1 MEDITVYSAAQVH
14 TMDPGRPQAS
24 AVAVSGGK
32 IVSVGSIESMQ
43 PWLRR
48 YPYSIDDRYREKI
61 LMPGFIDPHTHLRL
75 SGTYMGLNYLGPID
89 SAAPSGIRKGLPNR
103 DAVLNQLRAL
113 VAEHNDPNIPITAWG
128 YDPASQAGHL
138 DRDMLDQ
145 ISDSVPIWVIAYA
158 PHIVYANTPM
168 IEMIGVD
175 DDSVGHGIGRY
186 PDGRLNGWFVE
197 TEATALAA
205 RPVAKQVYGP
215 NAGRAAID
223 RMGAVAKGAGVT
235 TTADLVWGMADG
247 FEPEWNDH
255 ASAIAEGTFPLRI
268 FMIPFEPKLVRE
280 FGSEMLQFLES
291 KRAEGNERLNTHGV
305 KYVNDGSYP
314 SMTLVMNEPGYLDED
329 GAHTGE
335 IPWEDMVDRMLPFW
349 KAGIQIHSHANGDR
363 TLDMTLDTLES
374 LQRIHPRFD
383 HRFTVEHY
391 CISSPAQAR
400 RLAALGGQASVNI
413 YFVHFRAQLHSE
425 HGFGPDRSEATARLG
440 SLQRAGAP
448 FALHSD
454 FNLVVTPLSPL
465 LATWCA
471 VNRLGADGETVMAP
485 GERISVDSALRA
497 ITIDAAY
504 ILNRDHCLGSLEV
517 GKHAD
522 FTILNDDPYEVA
534 PSKIKDIEVHDTV
547 LEGEPT
553 N

>member
-175 DDSVGHGIGRY
+175 PLGCCCCSCCVITRSKG
-186 PDGRLNGWFVE
+186 
-197 TEATALAA
+197 
-205 RPVAKQVYGP
+205 GP
-215 NAGRAAID
+215 
-223 RMGAVAKGAGVT
+223 
-235 TTADLVWGMADG
+235 
-247 FEPEWNDH
+247 
-255 ASAIAEGTFPLRI
+255 
-268 FMIPFEPKLVRE
+268 
-280 FGSEMLQFLES
+280 
-291 KRAEGNERLNTHGV
+291 
-305 KYVNDGSYP
+305 
-314 SMTLVMNEPGYLDED
+314 
-329 GAHTGE
+329 
-335 IPWEDMVDRMLPFW
+335 
-349 KAGIQIHSHANGDR
+349 
-363 TLDMTLDTLES
+363 
-374 LQRIHPRFD
+374 
-383 HRFTVEHY
+383 
-391 CISSPAQAR
+391 
-400 RLAALGGQASVNI
+400 GG
-413 YFVHFRAQLHSE
+413 
-425 HGFGPDRSEATARLG
+425 G
-440 SLQRAGAP
+440 
-448 FALHSD
+448 
-454 FNLVVTPLSPL
+454 
-465 LATWCA
+465 
-471 VNRLGADGETVMAP
+471 
-485 GERISVDSALRA
+485 
-497 ITIDAAY
+497 
-504 ILNRDHCLGSLEV
+504 
-517 GKHAD
+517 
-522 FTILNDDPYEVA
+522 
-534 PSKIKDIEVHDTV
+534 
-547 LEGEPT
+547 
-553 N
+553 